1 MKPSIRI
8 RDAMYRRAFLAASAL
23 LFASGSRRLWAA
35 DSPTDGIDE
44 LLEEVRKKHRLPA
57 VAGAAIHQGSIVSGA
72 VGLRKIGDE
81 TKVTADDQ
89 FHIGS
94 CTKSMTATLC
104 GMLVEE
110 GKLKWESTLAEL
122 LPDLAE
128 KMHADY
134 RPVTL
139 QQLLAHRSGMSD
151 DTNTKLGTLR
161 KLYDDGKLGD
171 TVREQRCKYAEIVL
185 QEKPISSPGTEY
197 AYSNRNFILAGAIL
211 ERIVDEPWEE
221 LIRRRLFEPLGMATA
236 GFGPMGTAGK
246 AEQPWQHSSFFG
258 WRTPIEPGPNADNP
272 PPLGPA
278 GRVHC
283 SAGDWAK
290 YIREQV
296 RGQSGQSKLLKAETF
311 KRLQIPKPGEDYSG
325 GWITMERKWGGGNV
339 LMHNGSNTVS
349 YAVVWMA
356 PLRDF
361 ACLAMTNQ
369 YDLNAALGCDQVC
382 ERLIMRS
389 LKT

>member
-1 MKPSIRI
+1 ML
-8 RDAMYRRAFLAASAL
+8 RRHFLAASAL
-23 LFASGSRRLWAA
+23 LVASPPSRLLADEPAA
-35 DSPTDGIDE
+35 SGIDE
-44 LLEEVRKKHRLPA
+44 LLEDVRKKHRLPA
-57 VAGAAIHQGSIVSGA
+57 VAGAAIHKGNIVSSA

-81 TKVTADDQ
+81 TKITAEDQ
-89 FHIGS
+89 FHLGS

-104 GMLVEE
+104 GMLIEE

-122 LPDLAE
+122 LPDLAD
-128 KMHADY
+128 KMEADY

-139 QQLLAHRSGMSD
+139 GQLLAHRSGMSEN
-151 DTNTKLGTLR
+151 TNTKSGTLR
-161 KLYDDGKLGD
+161 ALYDDGKLGD
-171 TVREQRCKYAEIVL
+171 NIREQRRKYAEIIL
-185 QEKPISSPGTEY
+185 QEKPASSPGSEF
-197 AYSNRNFILAGAIL
+197 AYSNRNFMLVGAIL
-211 ERIVDEPWEE
+211 ERLVGEPWEDT
-221 LIRRRLFEPLGMATA
+221 IRKRLFEPLGMATA

-246 AEQPWQHSSFFG
+246 VEQPWQHSSFFG
-258 WRTPIEPGPNADNP
+258 WRTPIEPGPKADNP

-278 GRVHC
+278 GTVHC

-290 YIREQV
+290 YIREHV
-296 RGQSGQSKLLKAETF
+296 RGGNGQSKLLKAETF
-311 KRLQIPKPGEDYSG
+311 QRLHTPKAGEDYSG

-369 YDLNAALGCDQVC
+369 FGLSAELGCDQIC
-382 ERLIMRS
+382 ERLIMRF
-389 LKT
+389 LKN